1 MNGYGRRYGGR
12 YMPQQPPSPWSH
24 FLGGL
29 GTGITKSLDR
39 LIQEKERKRSMT
51 DQVLESVI
59 QGDFDPRV
67 LATEEGRDW
76 AIRNLKYKS
85 PEIQKLMFQGQ
96 IKANLLGP
104 GGMGPPEPYQLSAHQ
119 ETLREEIEAE
129 KEEKFKKELEQ
140 IERKER
146 LRLQIKKEAQPSP
159 EKIAEI
165 QKLLSEHGL
174 APENITVNIDGVNYD
189 LQTALEKAETVRKLA
204 EKKKGGKESWDEN
217 YQKYLAKGSDY
228 REKRTRL
235 VNAIAT
241 IGTGEEMPEVFNKF
255 PALAALLSKS
265 DKAPPE
271 ERRRI
276 AIRETNKN
284 IAAWNREMEN
294 EAKRLKLK
302 PGQYVRL
309 GKIKAETLEEIEP
322 PEPVTDEQK
331 RNVIVTPKS
340 KDEETVD
347 PSEVLPTEAFI
358 INSAGEKMV
367 ARGGKWVKVKKSY

>member
-1 MNGYGRRYGGR
+1 
-12 YMPQQPPSPWSH
+12 MPQRPPSPWSY
-24 FLGGL
+24 FLGGM
-29 GTGITKSLDR
+29 GTGITQSLEKVM
-39 LIQEKERKRSMT
+39 QEKERKRSMT

-59 QGDFDPRV
+59 QGTFDPRV

-76 AIRNLKYKS
+76 AIRNLRYKS
-85 PEIQKLMFQGQ
+85 PEVQKLMYQGKM
-96 IKANLLGP
+96 KANLLGP
-104 GGMGPPEPYQLSAHQ
+104 GGMGPPAPYALPAHIEQ
-119 ETLREEIEAE
+119 IEKEVEAE
-129 KEEKFKKELEQ
+129 EEEKLRKELEQ
-140 IERKER
+140 IERKEK
-146 LRLQIKKEAQPSP
+146 LKLQIKKEAQPSP

-165 QKLLSEHGL
+165 QELLSKHGL

-189 LQTALEKAETVRKLA
+189 LQTALERQEAVRKLA
-204 EKKKGGKESWDEN
+204 EKEKEGGESWDEN
-217 YQKYLAKGSDY
+217 YQKYLGKGSDY

-241 IGTGEEMPEVFNKF
+241 IGTGEEMPEVFNQF

-284 IAAWNREMEN
+284 IAAWNKEMGN

-302 PGQYVRL
+302 PKDIITF

-322 PEPVTDEQK
+322 PEPVKDEQK
-331 RNVIVTPKS
+331 RGVIITPKA

-347 PSEVLPTEAFI
+347 PSEVSPTEAFI